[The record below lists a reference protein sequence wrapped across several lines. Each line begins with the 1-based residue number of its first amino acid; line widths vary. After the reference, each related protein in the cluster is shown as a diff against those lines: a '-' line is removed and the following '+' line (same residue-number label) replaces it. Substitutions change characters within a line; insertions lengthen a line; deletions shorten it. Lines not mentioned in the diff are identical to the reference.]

1 MPGPRRHGGMTGR
14 QIAAANK
21 REREDLAA
29 RLAIEEAVHGGP
41 FDEDT
46 DLDGPADETPP
57 LGSCTGAA
65 DCPVVVHIHG
75 CFADQGSCDA
85 PDEHRAS
92 PTAPQAELRARLDA
106 ATAPEAV
113 EAGRFAPAP
122 GPKIV
127 DGLIV
132 PAQSVADSTTA
143 TWVLVPVGEVASIGL
158 TGRAVGI
165 TPHHGR
171 WLAVWIGDRHADR
184 DAVFEQ
190 FATDL
195 AEARRSRR

>member
-1 MPGPRRHGGMTGR
+1 MTPHRPGNMTGR
-14 QIAAANK
+14 QIAAANRK
-21 REREDLAA
+21 A
-29 RLAIEEAVHGGP
+29 RLADVQADLAERLEVEGKVSGGP
-41 FDEDT
+41 FDPAVDT
-46 DLDGPADETPP
+46 DADAPPDPTPP
-57 LGSCTGAA
+57 LPPVVEHDPGGGARRRRGRGAA
-65 DCPVVVHIHG
+65 PALPLGPAGDPL
-75 CFADQGSCDA
+75 A
-85 PDEHRAS
+85 AS
-92 PTAPQAELRARLDA
+92 APTAPE
-106 ATAPEAV
+106 E
-113 EAGRFAPAP
+113 GRFAPAP
-122 GPKIV
+122 EPKIV

-171 WLAVWIGDRHADR
+171 WLAVWIGDRHEDR
-184 DAVFEQ
+184 DAVFER